1 MAGLI
6 NDFLNGIPVWAVYV
20 VVFALPFLE
29 ASILLGFVFPG
40 ETALIFGGVLA
51 KHNNAS
57 LTVVLLLAIVGAI
70 TGDAVGY
77 GVGRRYG
84 QGLQHSR
91 LGRKVGEERWMV
103 TEAFII
109 KRGGTAVFF
118 GRWTALLR
126 AMVPGAAGMARL
138 PYRTFLLYNAMGGT
152 LWAAACVLGGY
163 LIGEAVDRF
172 LSGFGYAV
180 LGVAVV
186 VVTVLLV
193 RHVKSR
199 RAATSDS
206 SDS

>member
-1 MAGLI
+1 MVAGLI
-6 NDFLNGIPVWAVYV
+6 NDFLTSVPVWAVYL
-20 VVFALPFLE
+20 VVFLLPFLE

-51 KHNNAS
+51 KHNGAS
-57 LTVVLLLAIVGAI
+57 LITVLLLAIVGAI

-77 GVGRRYG
+77 AVGRRYG
-84 QGLQHSR
+84 KGLQNSR
-91 LGRKVGEERWMV
+91 LGRKVGEQRWEV
-103 TEAFII
+103 TEAFLL

-163 LIGEAVDRF
+163 LIGEAIDTF
-172 LSGFGYAV
+172 ISGFGYAV
-180 LGVAVV
+180 LGLAVV
-186 VVTVLLV
+186 AITAGLV
-193 RHVKSR
+193 HHQR
-199 RAATSDS
+199 RKRSTSDLS
-206 SDS
+206 GS

>member
-20 VVFALPFLE
+20 AVFLLPFLE

-57 LTVVLLLAIVGAI
+57 LLTVLLLAIVGAI

-77 GVGRRYG
+77 VVGRRYG
-84 QGLQHSR
+84 AGLQASR
-91 LGRKVGEERWMV
+91 LGQKVGDERWAT
-103 TEAFII
+103 TEAFLLR
-109 KRGGTAVFF
+109 RGGTAVFF

-138 PYRTFLLYNAMGGT
+138 PYKTFLFYNALGGT

-163 LIGEAVDRF
+163 AVGEAIDRYIN
-172 LSGFGYAV
+172 GFGYAV
-180 LGVAVV
+180 LGIAVV
-186 VVTVLLV
+186 GVTYLLV
-193 RHVKSR
+193 KRIREK
-199 RAATSDS
+199 RAATSDQS
-206 SDS
+206 AS